1 MTGIPT
7 VARPGATRDRNLN
20 KLAVSYGNE
29 AQALASGSVA
39 ADDRIPIFDVSA
51 DYEAKYTTPA
61 AIQGAVGNKFYLSL
75 DIADG
80 SAEAVYYLLSPVA
93 GTISKIY
100 SVTDAAVGTADIT
113 ITAAIGATGVTN
125 GVITIATAASAAG
138 DIDVATPTAAN
149 TITAWAAIN
158 FTVTG
163 GGSGGSPRIH
173 VWVEITRT

>member
-1 MTGIPT
+1 MAAETGLT
-7 VARPGATRDRNLN
+7 TSRLLN
-20 KLAVSYGNE
+20 KLAYDIANKAS
-29 AQALASGSVA
+29 AITLAA
-39 ADDRIPIFDVSA
+39 ADRFPVYDVSGELAGYAVPA
-51 DYEAKYTTPA
+51 DM
-61 AIQGAVGNKFYLSL
+61 QGAPGTKVYVTL

-100 SVTDAAVGTADIT
+100 TVTDGAVGTADIT

-125 GVITIATAASAAG
+125 GVVTIATSGSAAG

-149 TITAWAAIN
+149 TITAWGAVN

-173 VWVEITRT
+173 LVMEVTRT

>member
-1 MTGIPT
+1 MNIPT
-7 VARPGATRDRNLN
+7 VGIPGATLDRNLN
-20 KLAVSYGNE
+20 RLQVAFGNN
-29 AQALASGSVA
+29 ASALAAGSVA
-39 ADDRIPIFDVSA
+39 ADDRIPIFDTSA
-51 DYEAKYTTPA
+51 NYEPKYTTPA
-61 AIQGAVGNKFYLSL
+61 ALQGAIGNKVYLPL

-100 SVTDAAVGTADIT
+100 TVTDAAVGTADIT
-113 ITAAIGATGVTN
+113 VTAAIGATDVTN
-125 GVITIATAASAAG
+125 GVVTIATAASAAG

-163 GGSGGSPRIH
+163 GGSGGAPRIH
-173 VWVEITRT
+173 LWVEITRT

>member
-1 MTGIPT
+1 MAGETGKT
-7 VARPGATRDRNLN
+7 TSRMLN
-20 KLAVSYGNE
+20 KMQYNAANKADTITLATGDIVFVSDISDDYKVGKTTVGD
-29 AQALASGSVA
+29 LATA
-39 ADDRIPIFDVSA
+39 A
-51 DYEAKYTTPA
+51 
-61 AIQGAVGNKFYLSL
+61 GNKVYVTL

-100 SVTDAAVGTADIT
+100 TVTDGAVGTADIT
-113 ITAAIGATGVTN
+113 ITPAIGATGVTN
-125 GVITIATAASAAG
+125 GVVTIATAASAAG

-149 TITAWAAIN
+149 TITAWAAVN

-173 VWVEITRT
+173 LVMEVTRT